1 LAKNKDWVAFDVETE
16 RLHYEVRG
24 GWDNPAGFGFTVGAS
39 VDCEGNERLY
49 DSRRDDMNARDAL
62 ARDLLT
68 YDRIVSF
75 NGKGF
80 DNPVIAAGDDVVL
93 AQLNERAWDMKLLID
108 KELGINPK
116 GEVHVVSLEALSK
129 ATLGDSKTL
138 PDGRDAVRLWRKGEY
153 ATVAKYNVQDA
164 KLTAGVWL
172 FGLQHGFV
180 LFEPARLPI
189 WLNPDTRNG
198 GGGLIV
204 VKVKASWKR

>member
-1 LAKNKDWVAFDVETE
+1 MLADSWPLSVRGLSTGLGTIEVGLCRYNQSGVSNCHSQDWRSILAKNKDWVAFDVETE

-108 KELGINPK
+108 AELGINPN
-116 GEVHVVSLEALSK
+116 GVGPQSHTYRSCC
-129 ATLGDSKTL
+129 
-138 PDGRDAVRLWRKGEY
+138 
-153 ATVAKYNVQDA
+153 
-164 KLTAGVWL
+164 AGP
-172 FGLQHGFV
+172 GS
-180 LFEPARLPI
+180 A
-189 WLNPDTRNG
+189 
-198 GGGLIV
+198 
-204 VKVKASWKR
+204 